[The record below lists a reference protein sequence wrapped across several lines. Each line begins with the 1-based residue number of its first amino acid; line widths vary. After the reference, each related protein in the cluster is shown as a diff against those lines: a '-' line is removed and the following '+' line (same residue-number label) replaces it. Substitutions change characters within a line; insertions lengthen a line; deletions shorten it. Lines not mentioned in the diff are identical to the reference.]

1 MGYLG
6 AIALLA
12 APPAVITTDDTVTTT
27 LVAQVQPNTLVHLEV
42 TLMAKGNNS
51 ASGVWMISFNAVR
64 YTSGAAVALGASTL
78 IVPTQK
84 DGPGTGGWHADV
96 ILSGNDLQIQVDGAP
111 GVTVTWL
118 TFARLA
124 TLATF

>member
-1 MGYLG
+1 MAYLG

-12 APPAVITTDDTVTTT
+12 APPAVITVDDTVTTT
-27 LVAQVQPNTLVHLEV
+27 LVAQVPANSLVHLEV
-42 TLMAKGNNS
+42 TLMARGNNS

-64 YTSGAAVALGASTL
+64 YTTGAAIALGGSTL

-96 ILSGNDLQIQVDGAP
+96 VMVGNDLLIQVDGAP